1 MKFHAPL
8 ERIPF
13 KWNHSRFCLWPL
25 KRRAGLRFCLWPLK
39 RRAGLSHCSTYVEN
53 ALALVLALLLVSP
66 LPAQAQQETA
76 SSVIEAFH
84 ETLLSVM
91 KEAQSLGVKGRY
103 ARLESPVTEA
113 FHFPLMIKV
122 AAGRFWKRANPGQR
136 DRLLAAFTAMSIGN
150 YAVKFDG
157 YSGQR
162 FVTLG
167 ERPGPRKTLLVATQI
182 VSPGDDPVDLT
193 YVMKNIENRW
203 RIGDV
208 LFENISE
215 LAVRRSE
222 YRRVLKQDGIDGLIK
237 ILEAKNRLLVG
248 N

>member
-1 MKFHAPL
+1 MKFHSP
-8 ERIPF
+8 
-13 KWNHSRFCLWPL
+13 
-25 KRRAGLRFCLWPLK
+25 G
-39 RRAGLSHCSTYVEN
+39 
-53 ALALVLALLLVSP
+53 ALVLAALLVRPYPS
-66 LPAQAQQETA
+66 QAHQATA
-76 SSVIEAFH
+76 GSVIEKVH
-84 ETLLSVM
+84 QTLLSVM
-91 KEAQSLGVKGRY
+91 KEAESLGVKGRY
-103 ARLESPVTEA
+103 ERLQSPVTEA
-113 FHFPLMIKV
+113 FHLPLMIRV

-136 DRLLAAFTAMSIGN
+136 ERLLAAFTRMSVGN
-150 YAVKFDG
+150 YAARFDG

-167 ERPGPRKTLLVATQI
+167 ERPGPGKTRLVATQI

-208 LFENISE
+208 LFDNAISE

-222 YRRVLKQDGIDGLIK
+222 YRRVLKQDGIDGLIA
-237 ILEAKNRLLVG
+237 ILEAKARTLVG

>member
-1 MKFHAPL
+1 MKFHSP
-8 ERIPF
+8 
-13 KWNHSRFCLWPL
+13 
-25 KRRAGLRFCLWPLK
+25 G
-39 RRAGLSHCSTYVEN
+39 
-53 ALALVLALLLVSP
+53 ALVLAALLVAP
-66 LPAQAQQETA
+66 LPSQAQQETA
-76 SSVIEAFH
+76 SSVIEKFH
-84 ETLLSVM
+84 QTLLSVM
-91 KEAQSLGVKGRY
+91 KEAESLGVKGRY
-103 ARLESPVTEA
+103 ERLQSPVTEA
-113 FHFPLMIKV
+113 FHLPLMIRV

-136 DRLLAAFTAMSIGN
+136 ERLLAAFTRMSVGN
-150 YAVKFDG
+150 YAARFDG

-167 ERPGPRKTLLVATQI
+167 ERPGPGKTRLVATQI

-208 LFENISE
+208 LFDNAISE

-222 YRRVLKQDGIDGLIK
+222 YRRVLKQDGIDGLIA
-237 ILEAKNRLLVG
+237 ILEAKARTLVG

>member
-1 MKFHAPL
+1 MKFHP
-8 ERIPF
+8 P
-13 KWNHSRFCLWPL
+13 
-25 KRRAGLRFCLWPLK
+25 G
-39 RRAGLSHCSTYVEN
+39 
-53 ALALVLALLLVSP
+53 ALVLAALLVAP
-66 LPAQAQQETA
+66 LPSQAQQATA
-76 SSVIEAFH
+76 SSVIEKFH
-84 ETLLSVM
+84 QTLLSVM
-91 KEAQSLGVKGRY
+91 KEAESLGVKGRY
-103 ARLESPVTEA
+103 ERLQSPVTEA
-113 FHFPLMIKV
+113 FHLPLMIRV

-136 DRLLAAFTAMSIGN
+136 ERLLAAFTRMSVGN
-150 YAVKFDG
+150 YAARFDG

-167 ERPGPRKTLLVATQI
+167 ERPGPGKTRLVATQI

-208 LFENISE
+208 LFDNAISE

-222 YRRVLKQDGIDGLIK
+222 YRRVLKQEGIDGLIA
-237 ILEAKNRLLVG
+237 ILEAKARTLVG

>member
-1 MKFHAPL
+1 MKFHP
-8 ERIPF
+8 P
-13 KWNHSRFCLWPL
+13 
-25 KRRAGLRFCLWPLK
+25 G
-39 RRAGLSHCSTYVEN
+39 
-53 ALALVLALLLVSP
+53 ALVLAALLVAP
-66 LPAQAQQETA
+66 LPSQAQQATA
-76 SSVIEAFH
+76 SSVIEKFH
-84 ETLLSVM
+84 QTLLSVM
-91 KEAQSLGVKGRY
+91 KEAESLGVKGRY
-103 ARLESPVTEA
+103 ERLQSPVTEA
-113 FHFPLMIKV
+113 FHLPLMIRV

-136 DRLLAAFTAMSIGN
+136 ERLLAAFTRMSVGN
-150 YAVKFDG
+150 YAARFDG

-167 ERPGPRKTLLVATQI
+167 ERPGPGKTRLVATQI

-208 LFENISE
+208 LFDNAISE

-222 YRRVLKQDGIDGLIK
+222 YRRVLKQDGIDGLIA
-237 ILEAKNRLLVG
+237 ILEAKARTLVG

>member
-1 MKFHAPL
+1 MKFHP
-8 ERIPF
+8 P
-13 KWNHSRFCLWPL
+13 
-25 KRRAGLRFCLWPLK
+25 G
-39 RRAGLSHCSTYVEN
+39 
-53 ALALVLALLLVSP
+53 ALVLAALLVAP
-66 LPAQAQQETA
+66 LPSQAQQATA
-76 SSVIEAFH
+76 SSVIEKFH
-84 ETLLSVM
+84 QTLLSVM
-91 KEAQSLGVKGRY
+91 KEAESLGVKGRY
-103 ARLESPVTEA
+103 ERLQSPVTEA
-113 FHFPLMIKV
+113 FHLPLMIRV

-136 DRLLAAFTAMSIGN
+136 ERLLAAFTRMSVGN
-150 YAVKFDG
+150 YAARFDG

-167 ERPGPRKTLLVATQI
+167 ERPGPGKTRLVATQI

-208 LFENISE
+208 LFDNAISE

-222 YRRVLKQDGIDGLIK
+222 YRRVLKQDGIDGLIA
-237 ILEAKNRLLVG
+237 ILEAKARTLVD

>member
-1 MKFHAPL
+1 MKFPL
-8 ERIPF
+8 P
-13 KWNHSRFCLWPL
+13 
-25 KRRAGLRFCLWPLK
+25 G
-39 RRAGLSHCSTYVEN
+39 
-53 ALALVLALLLVSP
+53 ALALAALLVSP
-66 LPAQAQQETA
+66 SPAQAQQATA
-76 SSVIEAFH
+76 SSVIETFH

-91 KEAQSLGVKGRY
+91 KEARSLGVKGRY
-103 ARLESPVTEA
+103 ERLELPVTEA

-122 AAGRFWKRANPGQR
+122 AAGRFWKRANPDQR
-136 DRLLAAFTAMSIGN
+136 HRLLAAFTRMSVGN
-150 YAVKFDG
+150 YAVRFDG

-167 ERPGPRKTLLVATQI
+167 EHPGPRKLLLVETQI
-182 VSPGDDPVDLT
+182 VSPGEDPVKLT

-222 YRRVLKQDGIDGLIK
+222 YRRVLKQDGIDGLIA
-237 ILEAKNRLLVG
+237 ILEAKARTLVD